1 MFVGVL
7 PQQVHWRDPNLVI
20 TIPMIMTAL
29 KSSGLFQFALFTVI
43 VITFKFSLQ
52 ALFTMPEHWTP
63 LYGSTYSI
71 ATHNSYCDIYFSFFL
86 LFFSNLMNN
95 LHWTLRLLPAE
106 SWTRWYERIQWF
118 WAWITTCTNFT
129 LFLLDELL
137 RRCKPTAFM
146 LIIVV
151 FP

>member
-86 LFFSNLMNN
+86 LFFPIWWIICTGHSGSCLQKAEQDDMREFSGFELELRPALT
-95 LHWTLRLLPAE
+95 LHCFYWMSFFEDVSQLHLCW
-106 SWTRWYERIQWF
+106 S
-118 WAWITTCTNFT
+118 
-129 LFLLDELL
+129 
-137 RRCKPTAFM
+137 
-146 LIIVV
+146 
-151 FP
+151 